1 MKSKLHSLFSVL
13 LLAGFSTAPAQA
25 QQSLSTVIQAD
36 GGNYYAPGHSISTK
50 ILATGGSSLSNT
62 YAFTGLDRNGA
73 TGTMSY
79 IVNAKAVASYGSIG
93 ASFSATLSNTI
104 YNANNVQWVTNSSGV
119 PDYFDGQADAS
130 FTDTLTVQGGS
141 GLSSIKLLPIRIRL
155 RGLVVSTIRWRHH
168 HLSANTGKCP
178 VRHVC

>member
-1 MKSKLHSLFSVL
+1 MKTKLHSLFSVL

-93 ASFSATLSNTI
+93 ASFSATLPFPKSGPPATTTRVGSPPVCESI
-104 YNANNVQWVTNSSGV
+104 TFIFAFKFATEARQTQRPPSSTKLFNSRR
-119 PDYFDGQADAS
+119 
-130 FTDTLTVQGGS
+130 TL
-141 GLSSIKLLPIRIRL
+141 L
-155 RGLVVSTIRWRHH
+155 
-168 HLSANTGKCP
+168 
-178 VRHVC
+178 